1 MNAKL
6 IIISLLISCFFF
18 IPSVTS
24 ITISP
29 TNQFQDV
36 NEEQIV
42 FAEYATTTWCPQC
55 PQASQ
60 KLYELYNQDP
70 SFYYVTLVVDKNTA
84 AQERS
89 RDYTNY
95 AIPSVYFDGGYEQ
108 FIGNSE
114 SLFDIY
120 TDLVE
125 SSRERSNRKNLDM
138 TGSISIE
145 NEEILYISI
154 DVTNNG
160 NLPYIG
166 RLRTYVTEEESR
178 WNDNASNPYHFSLI
192 DFPIDE
198 TIVIKKG
205 ETITIETEWNII
217 EDSPGSITNISTD
230 NLRIFTSVFNW
241 IPHFRSG
248 YMQFPYLQLYF
259 AHYADETIVIDI

>member
-1 MNAKL
+1 MKAKL
-6 IIISLLISCFFF
+6 IIISLLISCLFFL
-18 IPSVTS
+18 PSVTS
-24 ITISP
+24 LTIFPS
-29 TNQFQDV
+29 NQIKDV

-114 SLFDIY
+114 ALLDIY

-125 SSRERSNRKNLDM
+125 TCRERSNRKNLDM
-138 TGSISIE
+138 TGSISIS
-145 NEEILYISI
+145 NEENVIISI

-166 RLRTYVTEEESR
+166 RLRTYVTEEESQ
-178 WNDNASNPYHFSLI
+178 WKDNASNPYHFTLI
-192 DFPIDE
+192 DFAIDE
-198 TIVIKKG
+198 TIIIKKG
-205 ETITIETEWNII
+205 ETITIETEWNIN
-217 EDSPGSITNISTD
+217 EDLPEAITNISTD
-230 NLRIFTSVFNW
+230 NLRIFASVFHW

-248 YMQFPYLQLYF
+248 FMQFPYLQLYF
-259 AHYADETIVIDI
+259 AHYADEAIVIDV